1 MITISD
7 YQALIN
13 KCIDAHH
20 FSPVIIDALKLIL
33 EGKMTFY
40 FFNELLQERDL
51 NLSDVKE
58 ETIET
63 ILKYAEMI
71 LEDDCLTEYEIQSIR
86 MLRMFLGVE
95 EGEFAK
101 YGYMDRIERMII
113 DQMEILYADNKINK
127 KEMLHKSDIQGI
139 FGLGYDEYQEIVNKV
154 AIQAYS
160 RGANM
165 QDLDTY
171 L

>member
-13 KCIDAHH
+13 KCIDAHR

-63 ILKYAEMI
+63 I
-71 LEDDCLTEYEIQSIR
+71 
-86 MLRMFLGVE
+86 
-95 EGEFAK
+95 
-101 YGYMDRIERMII
+101 
-113 DQMEILYADNKINK
+113 
-127 KEMLHKSDIQGI
+127 
-139 FGLGYDEYQEIVNKV
+139 
-154 AIQAYS
+154 
-160 RGANM
+160 
-165 QDLDTY
+165 
-171 L
+171 

>member
-13 KCIDAHH
+13 KCIDAHR

-71 LEDDCLTEYEIQSIR
+71 ILVGVPTLTEWI
-86 MLRMFLGVE
+86 
-95 EGEFAK
+95 
-101 YGYMDRIERMII
+101 
-113 DQMEILYADNKINK
+113 
-127 KEMLHKSDIQGI
+127 
-139 FGLGYDEYQEIVNKV
+139 
-154 AIQAYS
+154 
-160 RGANM
+160 
-165 QDLDTY
+165 
-171 L
+171 